1 MDETRP
7 VPKAE
12 PARGARHPLAWVP
25 TLYLAQGLPFY
36 SVALVA
42 GLMFKS
48 LGVANDRI
56 AHWTGLLG
64 LAWVFKALWSPLL
77 ELAPGKKAAVVAL
90 QLLGGAALGTLAL
103 ALQLPG
109 WFALSIGLLALVAL
123 ASSTHDIAADGLYI
137 ASLDARRQ
145 AAYAG
150 WQGAFFNGAKFLS
163 LGGLVI
169 LAGHLEQKIGAFAAW
184 SAVFGLLGAL
194 MAVLGLYHAWA
205 LPDARARAAA
215 AGAPAASAHLRG
227 VALMLDVVRTFF
239 AKPGIWLGLLFIV
252 LFRAGEGQVQ
262 TIGPLFLRDA
272 RALGGLGLSTQQV
285 GAIYG
290 TAGTA
295 AFLAG
300 SVLGGWFSARLG
312 LRRAM
317 PFLILAMN
325 LPNLVFYWLSVAR
338 PDAAAA
344 VTAALGLEMF
354 GYGFGFV
361 GIILFIMQ
369 VIASGPY
376 QTAHYALGTGF
387 MQLGFVLSKVVSG
400 DIQQALG
407 YRHFFLWVLLAAL
420 PALVLARCVRL
431 EVATNTEAG
440 GGTGQPSGAAPAA
453 PMAAQPLAR
462 PPSGQPR

>member
-1 MDETRP
+1 MD
-7 VPKAE
+7 KANPE
-12 PARGARHPLAWVP
+12 HVAHARHPLAWVP

-48 LGVANDRI
+48 LGVPNDRI

-64 LAWVFKALWSPLL
+64 LAWVFKALWSPFL
-77 ELAPGKKAAVVAL
+77 ELARSKKALVVGF
-90 QLLGGAALGTLAL
+90 QLAGAAALGGLAL
-103 ALQLPG
+103 VLQLPA
-109 WFALSIGLLALVAL
+109 WFALSIVLLAAVAL

-163 LGGLVI
+163 LGGLVM
-169 LAGHLEQKIGAFAAW
+169 LAGYLEGRFGAQAAW
-184 SAVFGLLGAL
+184 ATVFGLLGVL
-194 MAVLGLYHAWA
+194 MAGLGLYHAWA
-205 LPDARARAAA
+205 LPN
-215 AGAPAASAHLRG
+215 PAALQPPSARG
-227 VALMLDVVRTFF
+227 TTRLLADVIKAFF
-239 AKPGIWLGLLFIV
+239 AKRGIWLGILFII
-252 LFRAGEGQVQ
+252 LFRAGEGQIQ

-272 RALGGLGLSTQQV
+272 RALGGLGLSTQDV

-300 SVLGGWFSARLG
+300 SVLGGYFTSWIG

-317 PFLILAMN
+317 PLLILSMN
-325 LPNLVFYWLSVAR
+325 LPNLVFYYLSVAQ
-338 PDAAAA
+338 PAAS
-344 VTAALGLEMF
+344 VTITAALALEMF

-420 PALVLARCVRL
+420 PALLLVRFVRL
-431 EVATNTEAG
+431 EPE
-440 GGTGQPSGAAPAA
+440 PA
-453 PMAAQPLAR
+453 
-462 PPSGQPR
+462 S